1 MESNKN
7 INFDTYFEIFDINQE
22 ISYEE
27 ISLWLNKV
35 FEIPFIRENF
45 SITLLWIFS
54 QLRISKD
61 DAQIRKIC
69 LCCYEF
75 LKNNL
80 ADSLKEFNK
89 IQDCITSTEHRL
101 IKILKILPS
110 IETCLTDNERKSVL
124 SKISSFELTDDCFN
138 FKDTEQ
144 FKNLDKIRSVTSV
157 NSFLDLAADLGKK

>member
-75 LKNNL
+75 LKN
-80 ADSLKEFNK
+80 K
-89 IQDCITSTEHRL
+89 
-101 IKILKILPS
+101 
-110 IETCLTDNERKSVL
+110 VL
-124 SKISSFELTDDCFN
+124 
-138 FKDTEQ
+138 
-144 FKNLDKIRSVTSV
+144 
-157 NSFLDLAADLGKK
+157 